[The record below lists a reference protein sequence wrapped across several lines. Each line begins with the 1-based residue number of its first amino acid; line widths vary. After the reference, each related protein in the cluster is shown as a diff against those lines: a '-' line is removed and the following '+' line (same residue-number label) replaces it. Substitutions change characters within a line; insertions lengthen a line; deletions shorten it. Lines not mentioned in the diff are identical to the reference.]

1 MSDVGSS
8 RHGFDGHVSHEA
20 LLADLVADL
29 RPVRPVGAPWKR
41 AMLWL
46 LLVFAAAAVLAWFS
60 DIPAMM
66 HRLMAVPDMWLAVS
80 GSTLTTI
87 LACFAAFQ
95 LSLPDRSPRWALLP
109 LPALALWIGA
119 SGIGCARTWAIPG
132 VTDASVMEAGHC
144 LGFIVGLSLPL
155 SAVILWMLRRG
166 YSLFP
171 SLMGAMAGLG
181 AGGAAATLLNFFHP
195 YDAAFSDVAM
205 HTLAVLVVVGANRAL
220 GGRILASKVTTAGG
234 RLS

>member
-1 MSDVGSS
+1 MSDLGSS
-8 RHGFDGHVSHEA
+8 RYGFDGRGSHEA

-46 LLVFAAAAVLAWFS
+46 SLVFALAVVLAWFA
-60 DIPAMM
+60 DMPAMM
-66 HRLMAVPDMWLAVS
+66 HRLMVVPDMWLAVS
-80 GSTLTTI
+80 GSALTAI
-87 LACFAAFQ
+87 LACIAAFQ
-95 LSLPDRSPRWALLP
+95 LSSPDRSPRWALLP

-119 SGIGCARTWAIPG
+119 SGIGCFRTWLIPG
-132 VTDASVMEAGHC
+132 VTDASLMEAGHC
-144 LGFIVGLSLPL
+144 VGFIVGLSLPL

-166 YSLFP
+166 YSLYP

-195 YDAAFSDVAM
+195 YDAALSDLAM
-205 HTLAVLVVVGANRAL
+205 HTMAVLLVIGANRAL
-220 GGRILASKVTTAGG
+220 GGRVLGVGSRPNRRGP
-234 RLS
+234 